1 VVNKGPHEHSFVL
14 EVPVEGAVVERLGEV
29 DLYQRAGASGPLPA
43 VVFVHGPV
51 PAQAPARPRDWP
63 VFEGYGRLAATRG
76 LVGVT
81 IDLEYP
87 GMAVWPAAAERLGQV
102 VEAIRA
108 RPEVD
113 ADRLALWAF
122 SGGGML
128 VGRWLADSPAWLGCV
143 ALSYPLLRT
152 PQPPGAPPSPCDVL
166 RPGRPIVLTR
176 VGRERPELQATVDA
190 FLARAA
196 AVDAAVEVI
205 DVPDGQH
212 GFDALDHAPWSRD
225 AVTAA
230 MDAVHGHL
238 LGVGHG

>member
-1 VVNKGPHEHSFVL
+1 MVL
-14 EVPVEGAVVERLGEV
+14 YESHTIKVSSKESGQEARADRARAEGDLRLWRY
-29 DLYQRAGASGPLPA
+29 L
-43 VVFVHGPV
+43 
-51 PAQAPARPRDWP
+51 
-63 VFEGYGRLAATRG
+63 
-76 LVGVT
+76 
-81 IDLEYP
+81 
-87 GMAVWPAAAERLGQV
+87 PAAAADRLGLV

-113 ADRLALWAF
+113 ADRMALWAF

-152 PQPPGAPPSPCDVL
+152 LQPPAASSSPCDVL
-166 RPGRPIVLTR
+166 RPGRPIALTR
-176 VGRERPELQATVDA
+176 VGRERPEVQATVDA

-196 AVDAAVEVI
+196 VVNAAVEVI

-212 GFDALDHAPWSRD
+212 GFDVLDHAPWSRE

-230 MDAVHGHL
+230 MTAVHRHL
-238 LGVGHG
+238 LGGGHG

>member
-1 VVNKGPHEHSFVL
+1 MNKGPHELPFIL
-14 EVPVEGAVVERLGEV
+14 EVPAEDVAVKRLGEF
-29 DLYQRAGASGPLPA
+29 DLYRLTRASSPLPA

-51 PAQAPARPRDWP
+51 PAAAPVRPRDWP
-63 VFEGYGRLAATRG
+63 VFAGYGRLAAVRG

-81 IDLEYP
+81 IDLDYP
-87 GMAVWPAAAERLGQV
+87 RLAAWPAAADRLGLV

-113 ADRLALWAF
+113 ADRMALWAF

-152 PQPPGAPPSPCDVL
+152 LQPPAASSSPCDVL

-176 VGRERPELQATVDA
+176 VGRERPEVQATVDA

-196 AVDAAVEVI
+196 VVNAAVEVI

-212 GFDALDHAPWSRD
+212 GFDVLDHAPWSRE

-230 MDAVHGHL
+230 MTAVHRHL
-238 LGVGHG
+238 LGGGHG